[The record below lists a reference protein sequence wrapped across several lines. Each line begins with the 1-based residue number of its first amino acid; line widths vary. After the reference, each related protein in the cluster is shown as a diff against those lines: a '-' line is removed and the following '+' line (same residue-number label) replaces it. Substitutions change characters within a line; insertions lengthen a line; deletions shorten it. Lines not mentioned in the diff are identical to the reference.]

1 MAGMFDSV
9 FEYLFKYPQIAYERG
24 EIVWGGAWS
33 PLVLLLLLGFGA
45 VLVVWS
51 YVATRNQ
58 ASLLA
63 TWTLVLI
70 RATGLAVLTIC
81 LLRPTLVLSTAV
93 PQQNVV
99 AIVIDDSRSMMIP
112 DQGDRERGVVAQ
124 DFFASPESPLLEE
137 LEARF
142 LLRHFRFSSQTE
154 RLRDSEE
161 LAFDG
166 TRTLLGSSLDFV
178 RSELASLPL
187 SSIVLVT
194 DGGDQAPEAM
204 EEALLAIRAEGI
216 PVHVV
221 GAGRE
226 RVSPEI
232 VIERVE
238 LPRSV
243 ARGSA
248 VMAQVI
254 VAHTGL
260 NGARVPVH
268 IEEDG
273 RILASQE
280 VVLEGGSGS
289 TTVRIP
295 ITLETPGVRSLTARV
310 PGQTGEV
317 LQENNA
323 MDAHIQVRDGRD
335 KILYYEGQPRHE
347 VAFMRRAVRDD
358 QNLQLVVLQRTGED
372 RYVRL
377 DVDSGDEL
385 AGGFPSSREELFEYR
400 GLILGSVEA
409 SSFSPDQIRM
419 IVDFVDRRGGGLLAL
434 GGPRAFAEGG
444 YAGTA
449 LDPIFPLEL
458 DPAVARPRGEVGDFW
473 ATMRIAPTRSGLQHP
488 ALLLAGPPTDGASN
502 TPLTESDTER
512 MERWEALPELTTVN
526 ALGTPKRGAT
536 VLLTGSSS
544 DLPGGEQPVLAFQR
558 YGAGVSAVLG
568 VHDTWLWQMH
578 ADIPLE
584 DETHELFWRQ
594 LLRWL
599 VQDVSDPLQ
608 ANATRTRVAP
618 GEAVELVA
626 RVMSEEFLP
635 VNNAVVTARVTD
647 PFGSEQEVALT
658 WDLDR
663 DGEYRGSFLP
673 GPDGPYEVQVEAVD
687 GERTLGAPPLHIQ
700 AGVLDD
706 ELRSGA
712 MRGNLLRRIATET
725 GGQYY
730 PLDRTDGLAEDLRY
744 TERGTV
750 VQEERDLWDLPV
762 FFFLLVGLLSAEW
775 LFRRGMGL
783 A

>member
-166 TRTLLGSSLDFV
+166 NRTLLGSSLDFV

-248 VMAQVI
+248 G
-254 VAHTGL
+254 HG
-260 NGARVPVH
+260 
-268 IEEDG
+268 
-273 RILASQE
+273 
-280 VVLEGGSGS
+280 
-289 TTVRIP
+289 
-295 ITLETPGVRSLTARV
+295 PG
-310 PGQTGEV
+310 
-317 LQENNA
+317 
-323 MDAHIQVRDGRD
+323 
-335 KILYYEGQPRHE
+335 
-347 VAFMRRAVRDD
+347 
-358 QNLQLVVLQRTGED
+358 D
-372 RYVRL
+372 R
-377 DVDSGDEL
+377 
-385 AGGFPSSREELFEYR
+385 
-400 GLILGSVEA
+400 
-409 SSFSPDQIRM
+409 
-419 IVDFVDRRGGGLLAL
+419 
-434 GGPRAFAEGG
+434 GP
-444 YAGTA
+444 
-449 LDPIFPLEL
+449 
-458 DPAVARPRGEVGDFW
+458 
-473 ATMRIAPTRSGLQHP
+473 H
-488 ALLLAGPPTDGASN
+488 GP
-502 TPLTESDTER
+502 
-512 MERWEALPELTTVN
+512 
-526 ALGTPKRGAT
+526 
-536 VLLTGSSS
+536 
-544 DLPGGEQPVLAFQR
+544 Q
-558 YGAGVSAVLG
+558 
-568 VHDTWLWQMH
+568 
-578 ADIPLE
+578 
-584 DETHELFWRQ
+584 
-594 LLRWL
+594 
-599 VQDVSDPLQ
+599 
-608 ANATRTRVAP
+608 
-618 GEAVELVA
+618 
-626 RVMSEEFLP
+626 
-635 VNNAVVTARVTD
+635 
-647 PFGSEQEVALT
+647 
-658 WDLDR
+658 
-663 DGEYRGSFLP
+663 
-673 GPDGPYEVQVEAVD
+673 
-687 GERTLGAPPLHIQ
+687 
-700 AGVLDD
+700 
-706 ELRSGA
+706 
-712 MRGNLLRRIATET
+712 
-725 GGQYY
+725 
-730 PLDRTDGLAEDLRY
+730 
-744 TERGTV
+744 
-750 VQEERDLWDLPV
+750 
-762 FFFLLVGLLSAEW
+762 
-775 LFRRGMGL
+775 
-783 A
+783 